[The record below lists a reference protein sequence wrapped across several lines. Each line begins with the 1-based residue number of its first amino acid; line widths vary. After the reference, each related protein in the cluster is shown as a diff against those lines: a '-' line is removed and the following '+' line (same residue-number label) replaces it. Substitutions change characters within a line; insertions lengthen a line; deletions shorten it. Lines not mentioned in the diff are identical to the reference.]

1 MFSKLDGPTSL
12 RAELVRALAFSLAD
26 VEQEGPDGMHL
37 SRAAVAGIW
46 NGDKGVVVV
55 ILRQLE
61 PAAVTRYR
69 FAEPIHNE
77 ADLDHAVEAGIGFA
91 LSLGFLMDDPDF
103 RRLGEVERHLRI
115 ARWDEMRKVRS
126 GKRAK
131 AAQAEQP
138 AEAVPEIPEL
148 ELAEPT
154 IVVPPPASASPPPPS
169 AAAAPTAEP
178 VSAAPTSA
186 GDAGKAVLAR
196 IALSARGLDPLG
208 RLLSFF

>member
-12 RAELVRALAFSLAD
+12 RAELVRGLAFSLAD

-37 SRAAVAGIW
+37 SRAGVAGIW

-69 FAEPIHNE
+69 FAEPITSE
-77 ADLDHAVEAGIGFA
+77 ADLDHAMEAGIGFA

-103 RRLGEVERHLRI
+103 RRLGELERSLRI
-115 ARWDEMRKVRS
+115 ARWDEMRKVRAS
-126 GKRAK
+126 KRAK
-131 AAQAEQP
+131 AAQREEP
-138 AEAVPEIPEL
+138 AEALPEIPEI
-148 ELAEPT
+148 EL
-154 IVVPPPASASPPPPS
+154 PAPAPLAATPSPPV
-169 AAAAPTAEP
+169 AAEP
-178 VSAAPTSA
+178 VSPAPSA

>member
-26 VEQEGPDGMHL
+26 VEQAGPDGTHL
-37 SRAAVAGIW
+37 ARAAVAGIW
-46 NGDKGVVVV
+46 NGEKGVVVV

-61 PAAVTRYR
+61 PAVVTRYR
-69 FAEPIHNE
+69 FAQPIHDE

-91 LSLGFLMDDPDF
+91 LSLGFLMDDPEF

-131 AAQAEQP
+131 AAQPEKP
-138 AEAVPEIPEL
+138 AVPEVPEL

-154 IVVPPPASASPPPPS
+154 VVAPPPAPASPPPPS

-178 VSAAPTSA
+178 ASAAPASA